1 LLTLPDRPTAVFAG
15 SDLQALG
22 VYEAA
27 RDAGLRIP
35 DDLSVIGFD
44 DLPVARWLTP
54 ELTTI
59 RQPLQE
65 MAAAGARL
73 AISLARGTHPE
84 SHRLELATSLVV
96 RHSTAAPAHRGNG
109 ALAGGRR

>member
-1 LLTLPDRPTAVFAG
+1 VFAG

-35 DDLSVIGFD
+35 DDLSVVGFD
-44 DLPVARWLTP
+44 DLPIARWLTP
-54 ELTTI
+54 ELTTV

-73 AISLARGTHPE
+73 AIALARGTHPE

-96 RHSTAAPAHRGNG
+96 RHSTAAPAHEGFRVVSGE
-109 ALAGGRR
+109 RR